1 VTGPWAEDGRM
12 PAMTDDERALIVQ
25 HERRIAVAA
34 PRPGSI
40 RVLAVIGEAGVW
52 SVDLDCVDLTE
63 EIREAGGD
71 PTAVRF
77 VIQADDDAFQHDL
90 PVAVLRQIANRIREL

>member
-1 VTGPWAEDGRM
+1 M
-12 PAMTDDERALIVQ
+12 PALTQAERELIAQ
-25 HERRIAVAA
+25 HERRIDMVA

-40 RVLAVIGEAGVW
+40 RVLAVIEEAGVW

-63 EIREAGGD
+63 EIRGAGGD
-71 PTAVRF
+71 PSAVRF

-90 PVAVLRQIANRIREL
+90 PVAVLRQIAERIREL